1 MTDSLQVPPS
11 RSILSARIWPVLV
24 VCLFVGLT
32 MVFTY
37 PLWVHPTK
45 AVLWHGSD
53 TELFAWTLSWDV
65 HALTHHPWSIFEAN
79 IYYPQAHTLGYSE
92 NLIGSAL
99 LAAPAILLTGNPIL
113 GINSVSIL
121 TTLLCGLGAYWLARR
136 LGASRSA
143 AVVAGIVFGFAPPR
157 FLRLGQLHLG
167 AVQWIPFG
175 LAALTGYFDTGRR
188 RDLWLAAAFFSLE
201 ALSSGHGAVFLV
213 IAMLGLTAYR
223 LIRGLRID
231 AVRRIRDL
239 GVVGALL
246 LLPAVLV
253 VIEYQL
259 VRHDVG
265 LTRTLDDWVRTNF
278 ASFLTSPTYVD
289 RTLNARFLVGGDLP
303 MADLFPGYL
312 PLLLAPLA
320 FLWRRPAAHEGNSE
334 TAPVTRR
341 VNDVPFYGLLT
352 VVSLWAALPLD
363 KPFGLW
369 PYVYWLPGLN
379 FIRTP
384 SRITILT
391 VLGLAILAA
400 LASDGLAAR
409 LRLSERVRAVVL
421 GVLALLLV
429 VEFAEGPLD
438 ARPYRVQFHP
448 VDRAVALLQ
457 GRVAIAELPMEDPN
471 TDTMHW
477 ERRQSIF
484 MLHSMAHWQKTI
496 HGYSGTRAPLHDELY
511 DQLTRFPDE
520 KSLSSLERIGVTHVV
535 VHTDLYPAGEW
546 PRVQSRIEQYGDRL
560 ALEHVVADGRIY
572 RVVKSQ

>member
-1 MTDSLQVPPS
+1 MTDTQQASPP
-11 RSILSARIWPVLV
+11 RPILPDRAKPVLV

-32 MVFTY
+32 MLFTY

-45 AVLWHGSD
+45 TVLWHGSD
-53 TELFAWTLSWDV
+53 TELFAWTLSWNV
-65 HALTHHPWSIFEAN
+65 HALTHHPWSIFESN

-99 LAAPAILLTGNPIL
+99 LAAPAILLTDNPIL

-136 LGASRSA
+136 LGASRPA

-188 RDLWLAAAFFSLE
+188 RDLWLAAVFFSLE

-213 IAMLGLTAYR
+213 MAMLGLTAYR
-223 LIRGLRID
+223 LVRGLRVDII
-231 AVRRIRDL
+231 RRVRDL

-289 RTLNARFLVGGDLP
+289 RTLNARFLVGGELP

-320 FLWRRPAAHEGNSE
+320 FLWRRPAAAGNARGT
-334 TAPVTRR
+334 TAAIRP
-341 VNDVPFYGLLT
+341 VNDAPFYGLLT
-352 VVSLWAALPLD
+352 LVSLWAALPLD
-363 KPFGLW
+363 RPFGLW

-391 VLGLAILAA
+391 VLGLAMLSA
-400 LASDGLAAR
+400 LAGDGLAAR
-409 LRLSERVRAVVL
+409 LRLSERRRVLVL

-438 ARPYRVQFHP
+438 ARPFRVQLHP
-448 VDRAVALLQ
+448 VDRAVALLN

-484 MLHSMAHWQKTI
+484 MLHSIAHWKKTI

-520 KSLSSLERIGVTHVV
+520 KSLASLERIGVTHLV

-546 PRVQSRIEQYGDRL
+546 PRVQARIDEYRDRL

-572 RVVKSQ
+572 KLLKSR